1 MSPMTTMP
9 TRVDGDLFAA
19 AKSSGAVHSRSAAQQ
34 LAHWARIGREL
45 EASTGV
51 SHRDVEAVLAGDR
64 AYDAL
69 GEREQAVVRGAWDER
84 VAERLAGLDL
94 TATLAADG
102 LAWAEADEDGALV
115 THGGTTDQQ

>member
-1 MSPMTTMP
+1 MTTMP

-45 EASTGV
+45 EASAGV
-51 SHRDVEAVLAGDR
+51 SHRDVEAVLAGAG

-84 VAERLAGLDL
+84 VADRLAGLDL

-102 LAWAEADEDGALV
+102 LAWAEADEEGALV
-115 THGGTTDQQ
+115 THGGPADQQ